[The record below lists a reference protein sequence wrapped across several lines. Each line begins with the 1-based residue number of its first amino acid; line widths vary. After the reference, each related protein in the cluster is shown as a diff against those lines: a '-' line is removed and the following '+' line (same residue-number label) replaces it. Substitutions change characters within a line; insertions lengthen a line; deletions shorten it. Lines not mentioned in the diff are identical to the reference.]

1 MKSLATGEVTE
12 QKNYTYDATYK
23 DRLSG
28 LGEESIG
35 GYDLQGRP
43 TNYRGMSL
51 EWTYGRVSKFTKG
64 GFTQTCTYDANGI
77 RTEKI
82 ENGKTH
88 KYYVEDSRIVREVVT
103 GSENYELYYLYGANG
118 IVGFTYKTASGSTNY
133 YYRKNL
139 QGDIV
144 EIYKDNGTLC
154 AEYAYDAWG
163 NCTILSATDN
173 IGEINPYRYRGYY
186 WDGEVKLYY
195 LNARYYDPQVG
206 RFISQDD
213 ISYLDPETLNGLNL
227 FAYCLNNPVMG
238 YDPEGT
244 FWFTFLTAAIGAVV
258 GAISGAIDYAI
269 NHEGEFDQNELWKNV
284 AAGAASG
291 AVAGFVIGITKGKG
305 IKAASYLSAAAA
317 SAVSEVWDY
326 VSGTKEV
333 TVQNVAKSFL
343 TVAGE
348 TLVNGSFNYIGNL
361 SAAKLV
367 PTNPGWFIPKKFL
380 SYFTKS
386 YGQKMIKQT
395 FIGGVLQRR
404 STFLWD

>member
-1 MKSLATGEVTE
+1 MC
-12 QKNYTYDATYK
+12 YTYDATYK

-28 LGEESIG
+28 FGEESIG

-51 EWTYGRVSKFTKG
+51 EWTHGRVSKFTKG

-103 GSENYELYYLYGANG
+103 GSENYELYYLYGATG
-118 IVGFTYKTASGSTNY
+118 ITGFTHKTANGSTNY

-186 WDGEVKLYY
+186 WDEEIALYY
-195 LNARYYDPQVG
+195 LNARYYDPEVG
-206 RFISQDD
+206 RFISQDS
-213 ISYLDPETLNGLNL
+213 IKYLAPETLNGINL
-227 FAYCLNNPVMG
+227 FAYCLNNPVMET
-238 YDPEGT
+238 DPDGT

-269 NHEGEFDQNELWKNV
+269 NHEGEFDGNELLKKV
-284 AAGAASG
+284 VAGAASG

-317 SAVSEVWDY
+317 SVVSEVWDY

-348 TLVNGSFNYIGNL
+348 TFVNGSFNYIGNL

-367 PTNPGWFIPKKFL
+367 PTNPGWFIPKKFV

-395 FIGGVLQRR
+395 FIGGGITTGVNVFMGLIG
-404 STFLWD
+404 